1 MTKEETGPEPETYV
15 RTQQLD
21 IARIGVP
28 AAPDAVQIAGY
39 RVLRQ
44 IGAGGMSKVYL
55 AEREADDAQLVL
67 KVMDPKLRQDEQF
80 LQRFIQEYR
89 IISKIQ
95 NEHVVKIFDQGVDDA
110 HAYITMEYFAGG
122 DLKERLRDG
131 ISSINALKLM
141 SQIAK
146 ALDAVHSAGVVH
158 RDLKPQN
165 LMFRDNNRLAIADF
179 GLAKELNSQFNLTQV
194 GMVMATPLYMSPE
207 QVVGR
212 PADKRSDLYSLGIIM
227 FELLTGKQPFTGES
241 TTALAYQHVHA
252 DIPRLPKRLSGYQ
265 PVIERLLAKDPEQRF
280 QSARDLFAYIAF

>member
-1 MTKEETGPEPETYV
+1 MSEGKQDDAQDGYV

-21 IARIGVP
+21 ISTIGVP
-28 AAPDAVQIAGY
+28 AAPDAVQIAGF

-44 IGAGGMSKVYL
+44 IGEGGMSKVYL

-67 KVMDPKLRQDEQF
+67 KVMDPKLREDEVF

-95 NEHVVKIFDQGVDDA
+95 NEHVVRIFDQGVDDR
-110 HAYITMEYFAGG
+110 HAYITMEYFSGG
-122 DLKERLRDG
+122 DLKERLKNG

-141 SQIAK
+141 VQIAK
-146 ALDAVHSAGVVH
+146 ALDAVHAAGVVH

-165 LMFRDNNRLAIADF
+165 LMFREDNRLAIADF
-179 GLAKELNSQFNLTQV
+179 GLAKELNSEMNLTQV
-194 GMVMATPLYMSPE
+194 GMVLATPLYMSPE
-207 QVVGR
+207 QVIGR
-212 PADKRSDLYSLGIIM
+212 KADKRSDMYSLGIIM
-227 FELLTGKQPFTGES
+227 FELLTGTQPFTADNAA
-241 TTALAYQHVHA
+241 ALGYMHVHA
-252 DIPRLPKRLSGYQ
+252 DIPRLPKRLAGYQ

>member
-1 MTKEETGPEPETYV
+1 MTKEEAGAEPETYL
-15 RTQQLD
+15 RTQKLD
-21 IARIGVP
+21 IANIGVP
-28 AAPDAVQIAGY
+28 AAPDAVRIAGY

-44 IGAGGMSKVYL
+44 IGEGGMSKVYL
-55 AEREADDAQLVL
+55 AERESDDAQLVL
-67 KVMDPKLRQDEQF
+67 KVMDEKLRQDKVF

-89 IISKIQ
+89 IIAKIHD
-95 NEHVVKIFDQGVDDA
+95 EHVVRIFDQGVNA
-110 HAYITMEYFAGG
+110 SHAYISMEYFPGG
-122 DLKERLRDG
+122 DLKERMRDG

-179 GLAKELNSQFNLTQV
+179 GLAKELNSEMNLTQV
-194 GMVMATPLYMSPE
+194 GMVIATPVYMSPE

-212 PADKRSDLYSLGIIM
+212 KADRRSDLYSLGIIM
-227 FELLTGKQPFTGES
+227 FELLTGNAPYTAES
-241 TTALAYQHVHA
+241 AAGLAYQHVHA

-280 QSARDLFAYIAF
+280 QSARDLFAYITF